1 MPRFGAQS
9 MHDSDRAFEFL
20 RVQFNILTI
29 VTVASFYNND
39 SYCDCHYVKILF
51 FFVVLLL
58 FYGGYDRGH
67 IFLLLLFG
75 CHCNHHSSLILV
87 TCLLQYI
94 TASM

>member
-39 SYCDCHYVKILF
+39 
-51 FFVVLLL
+51 
-58 FYGGYDRGH
+58 
-67 IFLLLLFG
+67 
-75 CHCNHHSSLILV
+75 
-87 TCLLQYI
+87 
-94 TASM
+94 